1 MSAHEAA
8 EDYDVI
14 VIGTGPVGQTI
25 AERVRSA
32 GLTVAAV
39 ERELVGGECSYWACV
54 PSKAMLRPV
63 TALADARRVGGARE
77 AVTGAADAAAV
88 LARRDTWVTGW
99 DDRGQA
105 QFLKDIGADLIRG
118 HARLDGT
125 RRVSVEIPG
134 GSTIPLTARHAV
146 VVCTGSRPNFPELA
160 NLADVRP
167 WTNREGT
174 DSRTVPGRLAII
186 GGGGVGVE
194 MATAWHG
201 LGSSV
206 TLLAQA
212 EGLLPKM
219 EPFVG
224 EMIARAYTEAG
235 IDVRIGVTVEGMRRP
250 DPTGPVTLSL
260 EGGEELEADEVLLA
274 IGRRPLTYDIGLQ
287 TVGLEP
293 GSWLEVDD
301 TCAVRAVAGDR
312 WLYALGDVNGRA
324 ILTHQGKYQ
333 ARVAGA
339 VIAARAVGRP
349 VDPAPWGPH
358 AATADSHAVPQV
370 FFCDPQ
376 AGAVGLTAD
385 QAERAGHRIRVV
397 DVDTGEKVAG
407 AGLYADGYTGRARM
421 VVDEDQDRLLGVT
434 MVGPAIEELV
444 HSATVAVAARV
455 PVSRLWHAVP
465 CFPSISEV
473 WLRLLEAY
481 RDATD
486 GRRDR

>member
-174 DSRTVPGRLAII
+174 DSRTVPERLAII

-421 VVDEDQDRLLGVT
+421 VVDEDQGRLLGVT

-444 HSATVAVAARV
+444 HSATVAVAAQV

>member
-1 MSAHEAA
+1 MSAHQAGEA
-8 EDYDVI
+8 YDVI

-25 AERVRSA
+25 AERGRSA

-39 ERELVGGECSYWACV
+39 ERELVGGECSYWACI

-77 AVTGAADAAAV
+77 AVTGKADATAV
-88 LARRDTWVTGW
+88 LARRDAWVSGW

-105 QFLKDIGADLIRG
+105 LFLKNIGADLIRG
-118 HARLDGT
+118 HARLDGP

-134 GSTIPLTARHAV
+134 GSAVSLTARHAV
-146 VVCTGSRPNFPELA
+146 VVCTGSRPNLPDLG
-160 NLADVRP
+160 DVRP
-167 WTNREGT
+167 WTNREAT
-174 DSRTVPGRLAII
+174 DSHSVPRRLAVI

-194 MATAWHG
+194 MATAWQG

-212 EGLLPKM
+212 EGLLPKL

-224 EMIARAYTEAG
+224 EVIARAYTEGG

-274 IGRRPLTYDIGLQ
+274 IGRRPLTYDIGLR

-301 TCAVRAVAGDR
+301 ACAVRAVAGDK

-324 ILTHQGKYQ
+324 LLTHQGKYQ

-339 VIAARAVGRP
+339 VIAARAAGRP

-358 AATADSHAVPQV
+358 ATTADNHAVPQV

-376 AGAVGLTAD
+376 VGAVGLTAD

-397 DVDTGEKVAG
+397 DVDTGQKVAG

-421 VVDEDQDRLLGVT
+421 VVDEDHDRLLGVT
-434 MVGPAIEELV
+434 MVGPATEELV
-444 HSATVAVAARV
+444 HSATVAVAAQV

-481 RDATD
+481 RDTTD
-486 GRRDR
+486 AKQGR